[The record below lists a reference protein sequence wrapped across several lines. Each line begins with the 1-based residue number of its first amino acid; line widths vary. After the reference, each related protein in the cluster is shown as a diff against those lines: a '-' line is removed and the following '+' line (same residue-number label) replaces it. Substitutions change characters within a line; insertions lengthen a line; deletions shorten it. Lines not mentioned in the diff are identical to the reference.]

1 MYTAHIETQTNL
13 GANVSSVSVLITPDN
28 SVPLPDTQAD
38 DKFQTARQA
47 VEVSATTALV
57 MEELGMGFEMSEK
70 DEKQAQEL
78 FQQMSKNNVK
88 TLPDIASPEVAMRLG
103 SYLQAYDQQVVADS
117 VQMRNVV
124 TNKLLDI
131 AFCGDP
137 RYELKALEL
146 IGKIED
152 VGLFTEKSEVTVRH
166 TTTDSLEAA
175 IREKVRKLIHANT
188 TDVEPISD
196 ILDEELNLSVSDDA
210 STDDSGTPEPT
221 DDSAD
226 ASGR

>member
-1 MYTAHIETQTNL
+1 MT
-13 GANVSSVSVLITPDN
+13 VLITPDN

-38 DKFQTARQA
+38 DKFQNARQA
-47 VEVSATTALV
+47 IEVSSTTAVL
-57 MEELGMGFEMSEK
+57 MEELGMGLELTEK
-70 DEKQAQEL
+70 DQKQAKEL
-78 FQQMSKNNVK
+78 FEQMANNQVR

-131 AFCGDP
+131 ALCGDP

-152 VGLFTEKSEVTVRH
+152 VGLFSEKSEVTVRH
-166 TTTDSLEAA
+166 TTTESLETA

-196 ILDEELNLSVSDDA
+196 ILDEELNLKVKVSDKHADA
-210 STDDSGTPEPT
+210 TADDSGTPEPS
-221 DDSAD
+221 DDPAD
-226 ASGR
+226 AS

>member
-1 MYTAHIETQTNL
+1 MT
-13 GANVSSVSVLITPDN
+13 VLITPDN

-38 DKFQTARQA
+38 DKFQNARQA
-47 VEVSATTALV
+47 IEVSSTTAVL
-57 MEELGMGFEMSEK
+57 MEELGMGLELTEK
-70 DEKQAQEL
+70 DQKQAKEL
-78 FQQMSKNNVK
+78 FEQMANNQVR

-152 VGLFTEKSEVTVRH
+152 VGLFSEKSEVTVRH
-166 TTTDSLEAA
+166 TTTESLETA

-196 ILDEELNLSVSDDA
+196 ILEEELNLKVKVSDKHADA
-210 STDDSGTPEPT
+210 TADDSGTPEPS
-221 DDSAD
+221 DDPAD
-226 ASGR
+226 AS

>member
-1 MYTAHIETQTNL
+1 MT
-13 GANVSSVSVLITPDN
+13 VLITPDN

-38 DKFQTARQA
+38 DKFQNARQA
-47 VEVSATTALV
+47 IEVSSTTAVL
-57 MEELGMGFEMSEK
+57 MEELGMGLELTEK
-70 DEKQAQEL
+70 DQKQAKEL
-78 FQQMSKNNVK
+78 FEQMANNQVR

-152 VGLFTEKSEVTVRH
+152 VGLFSEKSEVTVRH
-166 TTTDSLEAA
+166 TTTESLETA

-196 ILDEELNLSVSDDA
+196 ILDEELNLKVKVSDKHADA
-210 STDDSGTPEPT
+210 TADDSGTPEPS
-221 DDSAD
+221 DDPAD
-226 ASGR
+226 AS

>member
-1 MYTAHIETQTNL
+1 M
-13 GANVSSVSVLITPDN
+13 SVLITPDN
-28 SVPLPDTQAD
+28 SVPFPDSQAD

-47 VEVSATTALV
+47 VEVSAATAIV

-70 DEKQAQEL
+70 DEKQAKDL
-78 FQQMSKNNVK
+78 FDQMAKHNVK
-88 TLPDIASPEVAMRLG
+88 TLPDIASPEVALRLG

-166 TTTDSLEAA
+166 TTTASLEEA

-196 ILDEELNLSVSDDA
+196 ILEEELKLISSDDDA
-210 STDDSGTPEPT
+210 STDDSGTSEPS
-221 DDSAD
+221 DDSPD
-226 ASGR
+226 AS

>member
-1 MYTAHIETQTNL
+1 M
-13 GANVSSVSVLITPDN
+13 SVLITPDN

-38 DKFQTARQA
+38 EKFQTARQA

-70 DEKQAQEL
+70 DEKQAQDL

-166 TTTDSLEAA
+166 TTTDSLENA

-188 TDVEPISD
+188 VDVEPISD
-196 ILDEELNLSVSDDA
+196 ILDEELNLKVSDEDA

-226 ASGR
+226 AS

>member
-1 MYTAHIETQTNL
+1 MT
-13 GANVSSVSVLITPDN
+13 VLITPDN

-38 DKFQTARQA
+38 DKFQNARQA
-47 VEVSATTALV
+47 IEVSSTTAVL
-57 MEELGMGFEMSEK
+57 MEELGMGLELTEK
-70 DEKQAQEL
+70 DQKQAKEL
-78 FQQMSKNNVK
+78 FEQMANNQVR

-152 VGLFTEKSEVTVRH
+152 VGLFSEKSEVTVRH
-166 TTTDSLEAA
+166 TTTESLETA

-196 ILDEELNLSVSDDA
+196 ILDEELNLKVSDKHADA
-210 STDDSGTPEPT
+210 TADDSGTPEPS
-221 DDSAD
+221 DDPAD
-226 ASGR
+226 AS